1 MKTSKGFQDG
11 HIWYSVFSRSPRSSF
26 TRAQRVSC
34 CFSLLLCTML
44 TSIMFWGVPKDP
56 AEQKMDLGNNHYH
69 WLGRK
74 IKRRQNLE
82 AGQLNTWA
90 FSQDADL
97 MVPAV
102 IFTLSLCLILTGKIE
117 FTWQEVMIG
126 FESSLLMFPI
136 NLLIVQIF
144 RNVRS
149 RPATPGR
156 EKKPGKNGRVSPSL
170 PPTPQLTQAVSLTPE
185 AVMKVSPCG
194 CSPPSPALPS
204 AATHDST
211 SPAEHRNLPCQMT
224 FKLPEVTSQTC
235 FGAKFSITHPHS
247 HE

>member
-1 MKTSKGFQDG
+1 MKTSKGFQEG

-56 AEQKMDLGNNHYH
+56 AEQKMDLGNNPHYCS
-69 WLGRK
+69 GREIETAESRSRK
-74 IKRRQNLE
+74 
-82 AGQLNTWA
+82 LNKWA
-90 FSQDADL
+90 FSQERDL
-97 MVPAV
+97 VVPGI
-102 IFTLSLCLILTGKIE
+102 IFTPPLCLILTGKIE

-144 RNVRS
+144 RNIRS
-149 RPATPGR
+149 RPATQGR

-170 PPTPQLTQAVSLTPE
+170 PPTPQVTQVVSLTAE
-185 AVMKVSPCG
+185 AVIKASPCG
-194 CSPPSPALPS
+194 CSPLSPALPS
-204 AATHDST
+204 AAIALPDSPSLT
-211 SPAEHRNLPCQMT
+211 AEIFAVRCPSACL
-224 FKLPEVTSQTC
+224 K
-235 FGAKFSITHPHS
+235 
-247 HE
+247 